1 MGNLRA
7 LGVLRTVRVPLKYTN
22 SYVQKGS
29 NDGSSLD
36 SAKRRGRRG
45 RRGWQGRQAGSH
57 FILDVPVVMPNDYR
71 RSEALHMSGNEKGNV
86 ETRFLRRFAHRS
98 RREDPASSR
107 GTRETGMA
115 FSNQGNMR
123 EDTQK
128 CTDLLNME

>member
-1 MGNLRA
+1 MGDLRA
-7 LGVLRTVRVPLKYTN
+7 LGLLRTVRVPLKYTN

-71 RSEALHMSGNEKGNV
+71 RSEA
-86 ETRFLRRFAHRS
+86 
-98 RREDPASSR
+98 
-107 GTRETGMA
+107 MA